1 MSFNFVLEKT
11 CQKTNARAATF
22 ETPHGTIKT
31 PVFMPVGTNSAVKML
46 TNPQL
51 KDVNSQIILG
61 NSYHL
66 YLRPGHKMI
75 EKAGGLHKWMN
86 WDRPILTLASFP

>member
-22 ETPHGTIKT
+22 ETPHGTVKT

-51 KDVNSQIILG
+51 KDVNSQIIFNRNL
-61 NSYHL
+61 NYF
-66 YLRPGHKMI
+66 
-75 EKAGGLHKWMN
+75 N
-86 WDRPILTLASFP
+86 WISRVEIK